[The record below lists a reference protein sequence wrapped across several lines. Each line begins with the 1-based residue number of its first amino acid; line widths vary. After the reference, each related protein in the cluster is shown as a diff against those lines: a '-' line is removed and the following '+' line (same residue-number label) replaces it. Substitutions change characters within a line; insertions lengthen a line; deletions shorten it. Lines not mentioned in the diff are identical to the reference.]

1 MIVFTDRQYNT
12 IAFVDTKSSLLLDDD
27 LNKNI
32 DTGTAMFSA
41 EFSKKMKDVEKIKV
55 GNFVFLSNY
64 GEKPIALEVMEVDED
79 KHTKQIVAQDAGLD
93 LLNEDAEPIEFTGN
107 LKEWFS
113 KTVGVD
119 SAWEIGLNEI
129 GDDKKLTL
137 EYTGTTT
144 QTKRLAMVAGRFG
157 AEVSY
162 SFNMNGNQIMKREVN
177 FHQKR
182 GNDNGERLEVGSEV
196 EGVRRRESIVDLC
209 TAIKPIGEATEETII
224 VEAPS
229 NLVIGGNFK
238 YTKNSYVISEWLLSE
253 DIKDGEEVTLTV
265 RAGLEAGRSLSAYN
279 SGSMHRLAE
288 LEKAGDNI
296 YSKTFNWSIGNEGN
310 TKLALYQ
317 IPKLDGSIYPEAKID
332 WVVLTK
338 GDQKATKWITSE
350 KDDMATPDIAPE
362 SSSNVKVNESNNSSS
377 NAKIEKLIGWFTA
390 RIGKSGYSQSKRHGP
405 YYYDCSSGVS
415 YAARHAGFLP
425 DSVGL
430 PATPT
435 LWTWGHQG
443 KYFTQISKSQVR
455 RGDIFVSRSA
465 LSANKG
471 TGHTGVFLDDHKR
484 IIHVSL
490 SGKQQGAFESPATA
504 SWLGAG
510 VRYFRWNELL
520 AKPAP
525 NMARVATVATPQAV
539 VEDGAYWTNSQIIY
553 HDIGKTLSG
562 ITADQLNNWIKAKS
576 PRSPFNGKGNV
587 FLEAQKQSGLDCR
600 IILAHAAHESAWGT
614 SGIAKDCHNYFGINA
629 YDSNPRNAC
638 KSSNP
643 SLEAGIIAGA
653 KWIAKNYYNSEY
665 KQTTLYKMRYNNG
678 VHQYATDTAWH
689 TKIANIAKGSEPF
702 TRPSTIGSASSPST
716 TTKQV
721 KLVGAEEVEY
731 IEKTIQKETNLL
743 GYEYDD
749 GRYFVN
755 KETGVLCDRESAK
768 TWSRYKK
775 DKQGYIIKIYESEAK
790 SQKTLFD
797 EAMRYLEQHNT
808 PKIDYSIDISLLP
821 DGIDIGDT
829 LRVIDR
835 DFKPPLYLEVRMVDV
850 SRSHTNPLNNKALFS
865 NIVEKESGIYD
876 KLSALQDL
884 VYSQKWEWENQPY
897 KMEITS
903 SNGNV
908 FKDKIIDT
916 ELKVE
921 ITRAGINQTSSI
933 DSFIWERITDD
944 PSKAIR
950 SDEDWNIEH
959 EQSFTNILGIDKDDV
974 DLEATFTCSA
984 IHDGVVVATNAY
996 TIKDLT
1002 IGIYK
1007 QELEPD
1013 RSLLSWGDIWQ
1024 WEGDK
1029 VPDDGEALT
1038 IDEYQD
1044 KVSNNIIIPDIT
1056 YYIFEK
1062 SLKKPFKRIWQ
1073 GDRWVD
1079 TVTKRDLE
1087 LIELTPGPPGADGK
1101 DGMPGE
1107 KGEDGRTPY
1116 VHFAYADSDDGSI
1129 GFTETATS
1137 GKKYIGMYTDF
1148 IEADSA
1154 DPTKYEWSLFKGED
1168 GQDGENGIPGKAGA
1182 DGKTPYFHQAW
1193 ANSADGVAD
1202 FSTTISE
1209 DKIYIGTYVDFVQAD
1224 SEDPSKY
1231 KWIKVKGESGQ
1242 PGADGKDGMPGEK
1255 GEDGRTPYV
1264 HFAYA
1269 DSDDGSIGFTKTA
1282 TVGKKY
1288 IGMYVDF
1295 TESDS
1300 DDPSDYAWSLFK
1312 GEDGTNGIP
1321 GKAGA
1326 DGKTP
1331 YFHTAYANS
1340 SDGNDDF
1347 STEDSTNKIYIG
1359 TYVDYVELDSEDPT
1373 KYKWIKIKG
1382 EDGKS
1387 GQLGMNLLKNSN
1399 VLIEGSTSY
1408 LVNVYHLTDSIAVGE
1423 TVTATLKGNI
1433 ADGRVIRLFKT
1444 DGSTELGT
1452 LKKQENGLYTST
1464 FKWKAGGVETQV
1476 VLYIGPNISPNPPVD
1491 IEWIT
1496 LQRGDIPTL
1505 DWVQSDSDLNAIIDK
1520 KADSSQIG
1528 DLEGKYQG
1536 LVVHLEQIPPAGD
1549 LKKSLLDIEKQQA
1562 YLRAIEEAMN
1572 SDALDLESRLNIIEA
1587 NVGTGAATINAVNSY
1602 FKFGEEGV
1610 LIGKNGEQVRVNIKN
1625 DALEI
1630 LEGEKVVARFGNNQ
1644 VNAPNLS
1651 VGGVFETGYHV
1662 FTKHKEG
1669 VREITLISGK

>member
-12 IAFVDTKSSLLLDDD
+12 VAFVDTKSSLLLDDD

-177 FHQKR
+177 FHKKR

-196 EGVRRRESIVDLC
+196 EGVRRRESIIDLC
-209 TAIKPIGEATEETII
+209 TAVKPIGEAIEETII

-317 IPKLDGSIYPEAKID
+317 IPQLDGSIYPEAKID

-338 GDQKATKWITSE
+338 GDQKATKWIASE
-350 KDDMATPDIAPE
+350 KDDMATPGIAPD
-362 SSSNVKVNESNNSSS
+362 SSSNVQVNESNNSSS
-377 NAKIEKLIGWFTA
+377 NAKIEKLIGWYTA
-390 RIGKSGYSQSKRHGP
+390 RIGKSGYSQNKRHGP
-405 YYYDCSSGVS
+405 YYFDCSSGLS

-425 DSVGL
+425 NSVGL

-465 LSANKG
+465 LSANRG
-471 TGHTGVFLDDHKR
+471 TGHTGVFLDNHKR

-490 SGKQQGAFESPATA
+490 GGRQQGAFESPATS

-520 AKPAP
+520 SKPVRDTAR
-525 NMARVATVATPQAV
+525 MATMATPQAV
-539 VEDGAYWTNSQIIY
+539 VKDGTYWTNSQIIH

-562 ITADQLNNWIKAKS
+562 ITADQLNNWIKAKN
-576 PRSPFNGKGNV
+576 PRSPFNGRGNV

-600 IILAHAAHESAWGT
+600 IILAHAVHESAWGT

-629 YDSNPRNAC
+629 YDDNPRNAC

-653 KWIAKNYYNSEY
+653 KWIAKNYYNSKY

-678 VHQYATDTAWH
+678 VHEYATDKAWH

-702 TRPSTIGSASSPST
+702 TRPSKAGSASSPST
-716 TTKQV
+716 TTKPV
-721 KLVGAEEVEY
+721 ELVGAKEVDY
-731 IEKTIQKETNLL
+731 IEKTIKKETNLL

-768 TWSRYKK
+768 VWSRYKK

-797 EAMRYLEQHNT
+797 EAMRYLEQHNV
-808 PKIDYSIDISLLP
+808 PKIDYTIDISLLP
-821 DGIDIGDT
+821 DGIDVGDT

-850 SRSHTNPLNNKALFS
+850 SRSRTNPLNNKALFS
-865 NIVEKESGIYD
+865 NFVEKESGIYD
-876 KLSALQDL
+876 KLSALRDL

-897 KMEITS
+897 KMEVTS

-916 ELKVE
+916 ELKAE

-944 PSKAIR
+944 PSKAVK
-950 SDEDWNIEH
+950 SDEEWNREH

-974 DLEATFTCSA
+974 DIEATFTCSA

-1002 IGIYK
+1002 MGIYK
-1007 QELEPD
+1007 QEIEPD
-1013 RSLLSWGDIWQ
+1013 RNLLSWGDIWQ
-1024 WEGDK
+1024 W
-1029 VPDDGEALT
+1029 DDG
-1038 IDEYQD
+1038 
-1044 KVSNNIIIPDIT
+1044 VNH
-1056 YYIFEK
+1056 
-1062 SLKKPFKRIWQ
+1062 FKRVWQ
-1073 GDRWVD
+1073 GDKWVD
-1079 TVTKRDLE
+1079 AVTKRDLE
-1087 LIELTPGPPGADGK
+1087 LIELTPGPPGADGE

-1107 KGEDGRTPY
+1107 KGEDGRT
-1116 VHFAYADSDDGSI
+1116 S
-1129 GFTETATS
+1129 
-1137 GKKYIGMYTDF
+1137 
-1148 IEADSA
+1148 
-1154 DPTKYEWSLFKGED
+1154 
-1168 GQDGENGIPGKAGA
+1168 
-1182 DGKTPYFHQAW
+1182 
-1193 ANSADGVAD
+1193 
-1202 FSTTISE
+1202 
-1209 DKIYIGTYVDFVQAD
+1209 
-1224 SEDPSKY
+1224 
-1231 KWIKVKGESGQ
+1231 
-1242 PGADGKDGMPGEK
+1242 
-1255 GEDGRTPYV
+1255 YV

-1326 DGKTP
+1326 DGRTP

-1347 STEDSTNKIYIG
+1347 STEDSTNKTYIG
-1359 TYVDYVELDSEDPT
+1359 TYVDYVESDSDDPSE
-1373 KYKWIKIKG
+1373 YKWIKIKG

-1423 TVTATLKGNI
+1423 TVTATLKGNV
-1433 ADGRVIRLFKT
+1433 ADGRVIRLFKS
-1444 DGSTELGT
+1444 DSITELGT
-1452 LKKQENGLYTST
+1452 FKKQENGLYTST
-1464 FKWKAGGVETQV
+1464 FKWKAGGEETQV
-1476 VLYIGPNISPNPPVD
+1476 LLYVGPNISPNPPVD

-1505 DWVQSDSDLNAIIDK
+1505 DWVQSDSDLNDIIDN

-1536 LVVHLEQIPPAGD
+1536 LVVHLEQIPPADD